1 MLFFLIQKGVKNK
14 NESSSF
20 IKNKPSNGQTKKK
33 PYLKYFKA
41 FTIRN
46 LVIYILLYTLG
57 SATKIFAHFFLANW
71 SSNSNLYNYEENLI
85 DFLIFTLLDL
95 SNCIFILFADF
106 LFVNSIIRASFY
118 FHDYLV
124 DSIFRRPL
132 LFFLNASDG
141 EVLDRFT
148 KEIEGIDNAIPFN
161 LRMTNVAFFNTFS
174 VIIVICV
181 NSPFTLIFFIPVFI
195 FYWYVQQIYTP
206 YTRKCSIIQKDS
218 QTKVT
223 SLFSQSI
230 EGRKLV
236 KTFKAENYFISKMQK
251 YLNESTKIYF
261 CEMYGARWLGIC
273 LEFVGSII
281 IFLTSIFIIYNKNST
296 SPGKAAV
303 LINYAFNI
311 TWSLKYLV
319 KCFSDFQ
326 RDLISVSRI
335 TDYCETNDKVTF
347 IFFYFIFLKT

>member
-1 MLFFLIQKGVKNK
+1 M
-14 NESSSF
+14 
-20 IKNKPSNGQTKKK
+20 
-33 PYLKYFKA
+33 KYFKA

-46 LVIYILLYTLG
+46 FIIYIILYALG
-57 SATKIFAHFFLANW
+57 SATKIFASFFLANW
-71 SSNSNLYNYEENLI
+71 SSNSNLSNYKENLI
-85 DFLIFTLLDL
+85 DFLIFTLLDF

-124 DSIFRRPL
+124 DSVFRRPM
-132 LFFLNASDG
+132 LFFLNTSDG
-141 EVLDRFT
+141 EILDRFT

-161 LRMTNVAFFNTFS
+161 LRMTNVAFFNTAS

-181 NSPFTLIFFIPVFI
+181 NSPFALIFFTPVFI
-195 FYWYVQQIYTP
+195 FYWYVQKIYSP
-206 YTRKCSIIQKDS
+206 YTRQCSIIQKDS
-218 QTKVT
+218 QMQVT

-230 EGRKLV
+230 EGRNV
-236 KTFKAENYFISKMQK
+236 IKTFKAENFYISKMQK
-251 YLNESTKIYF
+251 YLNETTKIIF

-281 IFLTSIFIIYNKNST
+281 IFFTSIFIIHNKNST
-296 SPGKAAV
+296 SPARAGL
-303 LINYAFNI
+303 LINYAFSI

-326 RDLISVSRI
+326 RDLISVTRI
-335 TDYCETNDKVTF
+335 MEYGETNDKVTF
-347 IFFYFIFLKT
+347 ILYICFTKK